1 MQRKGKMKI
10 GIDIRAAQLGHGTRG
25 IGKYIIDLV
34 ESVTRLAPEHDYV
47 LIMLP
52 DKPLPER
59 LLELP
64 SCRIVAL
71 PIQTLMPYPW
81 SHRVRY
87 LWRLH
92 YIKMQ
97 RIQGQALA
105 GLAARERLD
114 VLHQPLSVGREF
126 FPSCRPP
133 CRLVQTFYDAIP
145 AIFPEAYLHRASQAE
160 QFVYRRQLAACRN
173 VDVLVAIS
181 ESARQDAIKYAG
193 IASDKVRVVYPSIPE
208 EFEPVTDGERLSE
221 CFVRLGIRPPYFLFC
236 SGPDPTKNVTG
247 LMEAFGE
254 FSDEWP
260 ERYSL
265 VMVTKETEEIKR
277 LAYEGGVSRKRLLCT
292 GFVSD
297 ADLVTLYAGA
307 TALVSPSLY
316 EGFGLPTGQAMRVGT
331 PVIASNRSSQ
341 PEVVGDAG
349 LLVDPEDSMAI
360 AEAMRRLAGD
370 PALRA
375 DLSARGQERVRR
387 FDWQHQAQGMLE
399 IYTNGAKKHK
409 RR

>member
-1 MQRKGKMKI
+1 MKI
-10 GIDIRAAQLGHGTRG
+10 GIDIRAAQLGSGIRG
-25 IGKYIIDLV
+25 IGKYIFDLV
-34 ESVTRLAPEHDYV
+34 EGVTLFAPEHDYL

-59 LLELP
+59 LRGLP
-64 SCRIVAL
+64 GCRTVAL
-71 PIQTLMPYPW
+71 PTDLLTPYPW
-81 SHRVRY
+81 THRVRY
-87 LWRLH
+87 LWRLR
-92 YIKMQ
+92 YMKMQ
-97 RIQGQALA
+97 KIQGQALA
-105 GLAARERLD
+105 RLAARERLD
-114 VLHQPLSVGREF
+114 VLHQTVSIERDF
-126 FPSCRPP
+126 FPGCRPP

-254 FSDEWP
+254 FSDEWL